1 LINHCEGEIEALR
14 CEVKKTEGNLRSDA
28 VVTEESSRSPASRLR
43 EEEKERKR
51 ERFGLKKLIG
61 PLDEKADKAKR

>member
-1 LINHCEGEIEALR
+1 M
-14 CEVKKTEGNLRSDA
+14 
-28 VVTEESSRSPASRLR
+28 TEESSRSPASRLR